1 MDLFCLLSNEFSR
14 AQSRQAS
21 NEASAASHRASKASD
36 ETRFLKAD
44 VEKLMMLTEA
54 LWSILKENHG
64 YTDSELVRRVEHI
77 DMKDGKLDGKV
88 AKSSPKK
95 CPSCN
100 RTIQGKRSE
109 CMWCGCRIG
118 SDPFAR

>member
-1 MDLFCLLSNEFSR
+1 MDLFCLLSSEFSK

-21 NEASAASHRASKASD
+21 NEALSASHRASKASD
-36 ETRFLKAD
+36 EAIFLKAD
-44 VEKLMMLTEA
+44 LEKLMMITEV
-54 LWSILKENHG
+54 LWSILKQHHG
-64 YTDSELVRRVEHI
+64 YTDADLVHKVEQI

-88 AKSSPKK
+88 AKSAPMK

-100 RTIQGKRSE
+100 RTIQKKRSR
-109 CMWCGCRIG
+109 CLWCGCRVE